1 MKNTNHV
8 IPAQAGI
15 QSNKMRGA
23 VAHMSGWIPDH
34 ARRCLASGMAMLV
47 LVMIFASSAMAQTRV
62 DVTKGVME
70 PIPVAITNF
79 YTANPALNEIA
90 NGLPGVITADLERT
104 GILKP
109 IDPNLFIQDSASLQ
123 QGPRFSEWRT
133 INAQA
138 LVTGTVLTMA
148 DGKTRVEFRL
158 YDVLGGKQLTGMA
171 YMTTPTNWRRIAHI
185 ISDEIYKRLT
195 GESGYFDS
203 RIVYVAESGNA
214 KARVKR
220 LAIMDQDGFNS
231 RFLTDGSSMVL
242 TPRFS
247 PNAPVIAYLSY
258 AGNKPRVYIYNIDTG
273 RQEVL
278 GDFPG
283 MTFAPRFSPDGTKI
297 IMSLAK
303 EGNTDI
309 YSMDL
314 RSRTVRQL
322 TNSSGIDTSPTYS
335 PDGNR
340 IVFESDRGGTQQI
353 YVMNADGSN
362 ATRISFGK
370 GRYAN
375 PVWSPRGDLIAF
387 TRMFEGQFYIGVIKP
402 DGSGERLITKAYHVE
417 GPTWAPNGR
426 VLAYFKEQP
435 MGAGGVA
442 GRAARMYTIDLTGFN
457 ERVLRTS
464 TDASDPAWS
473 PLNK

>member
-1 MKNTNHV
+1 MRKAIFLVFLGLILPLSAH
-8 IPAQAGI
+8 AQ
-15 QSNKMRGA
+15 
-23 VAHMSGWIPDH
+23 
-34 ARRCLASGMAMLV
+34 L
-47 LVMIFASSAMAQTRV
+47 RV

-79 YTANPALNEIA
+79 YTANPGLNDVA
-90 NGLPGVITADLERT
+90 NGMPQVITNNLERT
-104 GILKP
+104 GLFKP
-109 IDPNLFIQDSASLQ
+109 LDPSLFLQDSASINAK
-123 QGPRFSEWRT
+123 GPDFGTWKT

-138 LVTGTVLTMA
+138 LISGTVLNTP

-158 YDVLGGKQLTGMA
+158 HDILSGKQLSGMA

-195 GESGYFDS
+195 GEDGYFDS
-203 RIVYVAESGNA
+203 RLVYIAESGPVT
-214 KARVKR
+214 KRVKR
-220 LAIMDQDGFNS
+220 LAIMDQDGFNN
-231 RFLTDGSSMVL
+231 RYLTDGRDIVL

-247 PNAPVIAYLSY
+247 PNAPVITYLSY

-283 MTFAPRFSPDGTKI
+283 MTFAPRFSPDGNQI

-303 EGNTDI
+303 NGNTDV
-309 YSMDL
+309 YLMNL
-314 RSRTVRQL
+314 RSRNMTQL
-322 TNSSGIDTSPTYS
+322 TSNAAIDTAPSFS
-335 PDGNR
+335 PDGR
-340 IVFESDRGGTQQI
+340 RVVFESDRGGTQQI

-362 ATRISFGK
+362 ATRISFGQ
-370 GRYAN
+370 GRYAS

-387 TRMFEGQFYIGVIKP
+387 TRMYKGQFYIGVIKP
-402 DGSGERLITKAYHVE
+402 DGSGERLITNAYHVE

-426 VLAYFKEQP
+426 VLAYFKEMP
-435 MGAGGVA
+435 MGAKGVA
-442 GRAARMYTIDLTGFN
+442 GRAAKMYTIDLTGFN
-457 ERVLRTS
+457 ERMMRTP